1 MVRERLLS
9 PPTRNN
15 SNMTANDRF
24 TKNEMIPRSST
35 NANKYGNAIAK
46 NVIYENR
53 SGEIYVVQHETRNKI
68 ATKKQQAVQAALR
81 KYLMQW
87 LAAQI

>member
-1 MVRERLLS
+1 
-9 PPTRNN
+9 
-15 SNMTANDRF
+15 MTANDLF
-24 TKNEMIPRSST
+24 TKNEITARRST
-35 NANKYGNAIAK
+35 NTNKYGNAIVN

-53 SGEIYVVQHETRNKI
+53 SGEIYAVQHETRNNTT
-68 ATKKQQAVQAALR
+68 TKKQQAVQAVLR